1 MLIRCQ
7 GYNSG
12 AQEYLEEG
20 TKAGREYTRDELDE
34 RVILVGDLELTR
46 MVYES
51 IPDKGQDRY
60 LSYTLAFREDD
71 ISFDTLLDVTTEF
84 KQFLMYA
91 YKDDEFNFYAEAHVP
106 KIKQVKDR
114 ATGEMTERKPHIHI
128 IIPRKNMYSGREAN
142 PAGMHDSNVKYLEA
156 FQEYVN
162 QKYGLASPRE
172 HIRIDPKD
180 AASVLSRYKGDD
192 FYGKNRE
199 FKQDLVKQIIAGD
212 VKSRD
217 HFYSLVATHGETRVR
232 NEGKPNE
239 YIAVKLPG
247 DAKFTNLKDTIFQDD
262 FIVRREL
269 KKPPLDKAIIQE
281 RLLEWPQRSKEIK
294 YVSKATPSFRQLYK
308 QSSVAEK
315 AQLLG
320 EREQAFYQTYGDPYD
335 SDLHTIER
343 KANHQR
349 SADETGTQRSAE
361 PSSGLQDLPV
371 SDVATHRQ
379 TGSSRSTDSAVL
391 LPGHA
396 HLHLGQSE
404 PGGDSGLRPPVRA
417 GRGGEGRPEPAN
429 ARSGRHTA
437 VPEAAAGKRTS
448 GTPRAATGRRRVRAP
463 RTGDVIPPYARNPY
477 RVATV
482 ADIEARGQRLFDPL
496 KRPVESALA
505 IALATTV
512 DPGGGGPPDPPRVD
526 PAPGAMKPKRER
538 KPRSNAGNT
547 RNIPPFALN
556 PHRVPSIADIEARGK
571 RLFDPLKRQAD
582 SALVMKL
589 ATIQPV
595 AVNRSASTVAAYFN
609 REIEQNQLLPAQ
621 RKAVQRVNKQFFELR
636 RSISTDDRLTK
647 QDKAQLVSVLTFE
660 RMKAREAIKNP
671 ELHREVTYMSSA
683 EIRNL
688 VSPESQQD
696 APEFSISGPGAN
708 STTPIRDRVKR
719 VVKNFALQVDEN
731 ISKEREKEL
740 SAKDIY
746 TKKSRFSQNVHYLN
760 KSTDKTLFVD
770 TGTAIAMRRTGIT
783 EAGVGVALQLATQR
797 FGTTLTINGSADFK
811 RLVVEAAAKGGMDIH
826 FTDKHMNQALTLRR
840 AELDI
845 EREGQQIQ
853 SPDTAN
859 REQAGPESA
868 EERPAPAARSEPAVI
883 DKTVIVGELVGHGPA
898 PYKHDDK
905 NEGSYF
911 VALQTEAGP
920 RTLWGVGLQEA
931 MQDKGFAQGDRIKLK
946 DGGKEPVTI
955 QQRQEDGSVK
965 DIPSFRRAWSAEPE
979 TTGRVEPS
987 VADRAP
993 VKAAPEPITIV
1004 HNGEP
1009 LTVDPSNAG
1018 DVAKYTKQL
1027 TTEVNVQTLGIA
1039 NATQRIGEL
1048 VNMRDNHSASRG
1060 PEFIEQCNTEIAR
1073 AERSIEGS
1081 KAILADAQA
1090 GLQKLAAPALD
1101 VVLSVSQMDSPA
1113 PAAPGAAAPQ
1123 RATAEPVTIVH
1134 NGEPLTVD
1142 PANAGDVAK
1151 YTRQL
1156 TTEVNV
1162 QTLGIANATQR
1173 IGELVNMRDN
1183 HSESRGPEF
1192 IEQCNTEIANAE
1204 RSIEGSKAIIEQ
1216 AKTSLQKLGSIPSQL
1231 DVSSAPEQA
1240 AVEEVKPT
1248 IQPGLSTP
1256 EEDHGPEMD

>member
-34 RVILVGDLELTR
+34 RVILVGDLDLTR

-60 LSYTLAFREDD
+60 LSYTLAFREDNV
-71 ISFDTLLDVTTEF
+71 SFDTLHDVATEF

-106 KIKQVKDR
+106 KIKKVKDR

-199 FKQDLVKQIIAGD
+199 FKQDLVKQIIASD
-212 VKSRD
+212 VKTREG
-217 HFYSLVATHGETRVR
+217 FYSLIATHGETRVR
-232 NEGKPNE
+232 NEGKPSE

-247 DAKFTNLKDTIFQDD
+247 DAKFTNLKDTVFQDE

-269 KKPPLDKAIIQE
+269 KKPPLDRKIIQE
-281 RLLEWPQRSKEIK
+281 RLLEWPQRSKELK

-308 QSSVAEK
+308 QSSVVEK
-315 AQLLG
+315 TRLLG
-320 EREQAFYQTYGDPYD
+320 ERERAFYQKYGDHHD
-335 SDLHTIER
+335 SDLHTLER
-343 KANHQR
+343 KGNHQR
-349 SADETGTQRSAE
+349 SADETGAQRSAE
-361 PSSGLQDLPV
+361 TASGLQDMPV

-379 TGSSRSTDSAVL
+379 AGSSGLADSAVL

-396 HLHLGQSE
+396 HLHLGQPE
-404 PGGDSGLRPPVRA
+404 PGRDLGLRSPVRT
-417 GRGGEGRPEPAN
+417 GRGGEGRSEPAN
-429 ARSGRHTA
+429 GRSGRHA
-437 VPEAAAGKRTS
+437 GVSEAAAGRRAG
-448 GTPRAATGRRRVRAP
+448 GTPGAVTGRQRVRAA
-463 RTGDVIPPYARNPY
+463 RTGDVIPLYARNPH

-496 KRPVESALA
+496 KRPVESALV
-505 IALATTV
+505 IALATAV
-512 DPGGGGPPDPPRVD
+512 DPGGGQLPRPRAEPV
-526 PAPGAMKPKRER
+526 PGAAKPKRER
-538 KPRSNAGNT
+538 KPRRNTGNT

-556 PHRVPSIADIEARGK
+556 PRRVPTIADIEARGQ
-571 RLFDPLKRQAD
+571 RLFNPLKRPVD
-582 SALVMKL
+582 TALVMKL
-589 ATIQPV
+589 ATIKPV
-595 AVNRSASTVAAYFN
+595 SVNRSASTVAAYFN
-609 REIEQNQLLPAQ
+609 RQIEQNQLLPAQ

-647 QDKAQLVSVLTFE
+647 QEKAQLVSVLTFE
-660 RMKAREAIKNP
+660 RMKSREAIQNP
-671 ELHREVTYMSSA
+671 VLHKEVTFMSSA

-688 VSPESQQD
+688 ITPESQED
-696 APEFSISGPGAN
+696 APEFSISGPGSN
-708 STTPIRDRVKR
+708 SPMPIRDRVKR
-719 VVKNFALQVDEN
+719 VVKNFTLQVDES
-731 ISKEREKEL
+731 ITKEREREL

-746 TKKSRFSQNVHYLN
+746 TKKSRFSQNVHYIN
-760 KSTDKTLFVD
+760 KTNDKTLFVD

-868 EERPAPAARSEPAVI
+868 GERPAPAAQSEPLVV
-883 DKTVIVGELVGHGPA
+883 DKTVIVGELVGHGAA
-898 PYKHDDK
+898 PYKHDEK
-905 NEGSYF
+905 NERSYF

-920 RTLWGVGLQEA
+920 RTLWGVGLQEV
-931 MQDKGFAQGDRIKLK
+931 MEEKVFAQGDRIKLK

-955 QQRQEDGSVK
+955 KQQQEDGSVK
-965 DIPSFRRAWSAEPE
+965 EVPGFRRAWSAEPE

-993 VKAAPEPITIV
+993 AKAA
-1004 HNGEP
+1004 
-1009 LTVDPSNAG
+1009 
-1018 DVAKYTKQL
+1018 
-1027 TTEVNVQTLGIA
+1027 
-1039 NATQRIGEL
+1039 
-1048 VNMRDNHSASRG
+1048 
-1060 PEFIEQCNTEIAR
+1060 
-1073 AERSIEGS
+1073 
-1081 KAILADAQA
+1081 
-1090 GLQKLAAPALD
+1090 
-1101 VVLSVSQMDSPA
+1101 
-1113 PAAPGAAAPQ
+1113 
-1123 RATAEPVTIVH
+1123 AEPVTIVH
-1134 NGEPLTVD
+1134 NGSPVTVD

-1192 IEQCNTEIANAE
+1192 IEQCNTEIARAERSVEGSKAILADAQAGLQKLAVPHLDVVLSAGQIDSPAAAAPQKATAKPVTIVHNGSPVTVDPANAGDVAKYTRQLTTEVSVQTLGIATATQRIGELVNMRDNHSESRGPEFIEQCNTEVARAE

-1216 AKTSLQKLGSIPSQL
+1216 AETSLQALGSIPSQL
-1231 DVSSAPEQA
+1231 DVSSTSHDAGVPEA
-1240 AVEEVKPT
+1240 KPT
-1248 IQPGLSTP
+1248 IQPGLATP
-1256 EEDHGPEMD
+1256 EDDHGPEMD